1 MNKIDFKDIR
11 THKGSQHEGFE
22 ELCCQLASFEEVPK
36 DSIFRRKSGAGGD
49 AGVECYWL
57 LPNGN
62 EKTWQTKYFP
72 DKLGD
77 SQWVQIDKSVKA
89 ALDKHP
95 NLIEYIVCLPINRT
109 EGRKDGE
116 KSQMDRWDERVQTWE
131 GWAEERDMKVQF
143 VYWGE
148 SEIIERLSRPQ
159 PQYAGRAYF
168 WFNKQEL
175 TNEWMIQRFQ
185 EVRENAGAR
194 YTPEIHVDLPEAQI
208 FEGLGRTD
216 LFFDRID
223 NLYSQLC
230 RKWKDAKP
238 SEDLQD
244 KVPNVA
250 NSLNDLSKD
259 VNLLITALK
268 KASDRQ
274 ALSPIDFDSIAGLS
288 KKVWLYDSYTQIRQV
303 NPSHNGQPKERIEN
317 REIDNRS
324 NEDLLK
330 SVRDKISKIEEIGGE
345 IYHFATN
352 DITAACNQGALLLTG
367 EAGTGKTHLFC
378 DMAKHRLDN
387 SLPTIILLGQHF
399 CQGDPWIQIM
409 QRLHLSCHNRDE
421 FLGALDAAAQ
431 ACGSH
436 AMILIDALNESDD
449 KGLWKKDLAG
459 MLAVL
464 HNYPRIT
471 IAVSCRT
478 SYKKATIPQ
487 NLVPEKLVK
496 VEHHG
501 FANHEY
507 IATKTFFN
515 HYGIEQPNVPLLV
528 PEFSNPLF
536 LKTLCKGIKNRK
548 LTRIPKGIK
557 GITAVLNLFIDSI
570 NDVLCERIDYDYQDN
585 LVRQS
590 VQSLAC
596 KMAEKEQPWIE
607 RKEAKNIVNSCLP
620 NREFSQTLFYNLL
633 AEGLLSE
640 DLIYCPSEDEYEEQN
655 QRVDIIKF
663 PYEKFSD
670 HLIVRYLLKNY
681 LDQDNPTTSFNENKP
696 LGRLVAARWNTQSIS
711 GLLEA
716 LLIQIPELLGKEVME
731 LTSIPLWWF
740 ERQFLQSLIW
750 RNPTKITQKTKD
762 YIDEIFQEE
771 GNEKKVYN
779 VLLTVA
785 TDPEHP
791 LNAKSLHR
799 HLINLR
805 MPERDAI
812 WSIYLFDQYEQK
824 GAVDR
829 LLEWAWEAE
838 KDHISD
844 ESIELCAIALTW
856 FLTTSHRF
864 LRDRATKALV
874 SMLHQRPQV
883 LVKVIEQFLEVD
895 DIYVLERLYAVA
907 YGVAMVSNDAEKIGE
922 LANKIYEWVFKEGT
936 PPVHILLRDYA
947 RGVIEVAKH
956 LGTLSDKVDID
967 KTHPPYKS
975 DWNLDL
981 QTEEEL
987 KLYIELIKLDFDMN
1001 LPLLLLLLL
1010 FKSWDSNS
1018 LIICKLRSVSKETQF
1033 NSFKYDPKW
1042 SLDVLY
1048 TSVMDYFRGGD
1059 FSQYVIEY
1067 RTRYW
1072 SSCILGEPK
1081 EPTKKERYE
1090 QFIDSLTTTQ
1100 KQAWEEYQ
1108 TISENVDLYNNLE
1121 PESRIKYFEEEFT
1134 DEELK
1139 EDIISGKASFYE
1151 IIDRE
1156 KTEFFE
1162 KYVVPYLENPREDE
1176 CRFDTSIA
1184 KRWIVKR
1191 VLELGWTI
1199 EKFGWF
1205 DGRCGSHGRAADKPE
1220 RIGKK
1225 YQWIALHEF
1234 LGCMADHLEF
1244 RVSSGLD
1251 EASESSVYEGTWQ
1264 IGIRDIDPSFLLKQI
1279 PESQQNNQKT
1289 WLKPIDYIFDEVDK
1303 QGQIDW
1309 IKQQDDC
1316 PDPCQLIELTNPNDQ
1331 TVWLTLESHYGWE
1344 EKEPL
1349 EAEKYESSQ
1358 RQMWY
1363 QIRSY
1368 IVRCENMEETYQW
1381 LKTKNFE
1388 GRWMPESGEIYD
1400 IFIGEFSWGL
1410 PYHTWKADNY
1420 WDSHT
1425 NSTDGDLPYPVVV
1438 TTTGYSFSSSFDC
1451 STDETISAL
1460 IPSAWLMKNM
1470 ELRWSGEYF
1479 KFRNSNNEVVAFNPL
1494 NELSPANFF
1503 ISKNKLVNFLTE
1515 NNLDIIWTVLGER
1528 QLIGGNHNEW
1538 HGRLELS
1545 GVYRL
1550 KNGVIDGEKLN
1561 TWHRKPDSK

>member
-1 MNKIDFKDIR
+1 MTKIDLKDIR
-11 THKGSQHEGFE
+11 THKGSQDKGFE

-36 DSIFRRKSGAGGD
+36 GSIFRRKGAGGD
-49 AGVECYWL
+49 GGVECYWR

-62 EKTWQTKYFP
+62 EKAWQAKYFP
-72 DKLGD
+72 DGLGS
-77 SQWVQIDKSVKA
+77 SQWTQIDDSVET
-89 ALDKHP
+89 ALNKHP
-95 NLIEYIVCLPINRT
+95 NLTEYIVCLPINRT
-109 EGRKDGE
+109 EGRQDG
-116 KSQMDRWDERVQTWE
+116 KQSQMDRWDKGVQKWK
-131 GWAEERDMKVQF
+131 GWAKERDMTVQF

-148 SEIIERLSRPQ
+148 SEILERLSRPQ

-185 EVRENAGAR
+185 EVRENACPR
-194 YTPEIHVDLPEAQI
+194 YTPEIHVDLPQAQI

-216 LFFDRID
+216 IFFDRID

-230 RKWKDAKP
+230 RKWKDAKL
-238 SEDLQD
+238 SEDLQE

-274 ALSPIDFDSIAGLS
+274 ELSPIDFDLIACWS
-288 KKVWLYDSYTQIRQV
+288 KKVFQYDSYTQIRQV
-303 NPSHNGQPKERIEN
+303 NPSHNEDQGEKIEN
-317 REIDNRS
+317 RDIHRS
-324 NEDLLK
+324 IEDLLQT
-330 SVRDKISKIEEIGGE
+330 VRYKISKVKEIGIE
-345 IYHFATN
+345 IYDFATS

-378 DMAKHRLDN
+378 DIAKHRLDN

-399 CQGDPWIQIM
+399 CQGNPWIQIM
-409 QRLHLSCHNRDE
+409 QRLHLSCQRDE

-449 KGLWKKDLAG
+449 KGLWKKELAG

-478 SYKKATIPQ
+478 SYESVTIPKSI
-487 NLVPEKLVK
+487 VPEKLVT

-507 IATKTFFN
+507 IATKTFFS
-515 HYGIEQPNVPLLV
+515 HYGIEHPNVPLLV

-548 LTRIPKGIK
+548 LTRIPKGMK
-557 GITAVLNLFIDSI
+557 GITAVFNLFIDSV
-570 NDVLCERIDYDYQDN
+570 NEVLCVRLDYDDKTN
-585 LVRQS
+585 LVRKS
-590 VQSLAC
+590 VEALAC
-596 KMAEKEQPWIE
+596 RIAEKEQPWIHRE
-607 RKEAKNIVNSCLP
+607 EAKSIVNYFLP
-620 NREFSQTLFYNLL
+620 NKIFSQSLFSHLL

-640 DLIYCPSEDEYEEQN
+640 DLIYRASEDEYEEEQN
-655 QRVDIIKF
+655 QKIDIIKF

-681 LDQDNPTTSFNENKP
+681 LDKDKPTESFDENKP

-716 LLIQIPELLGKEVME
+716 LCIQIPERLGKEVME
-731 LTSIPLWWF
+731 LTSIRLWWF
-740 ERQFLQSLIW
+740 EHPFLQSLIW
-750 RNPTKITQKTKD
+750 RNPTKITQTTKD
-762 YIDEIFQEE
+762 YLDEIFQEE
-771 GNEKKVYN
+771 GNEEKVYN

-805 MPERDAI
+805 MPDRDAI

-829 LLEWAWEAE
+829 LLEWVWEAE

-856 FLTTSHRF
+856 FLTISHRF

-874 SMLHQRPQV
+874 SMLHPRPQV

-907 YGVAMVSNDAEKIGE
+907 YGVAMVSNDADKIGE

-947 RGVIEVAKH
+947 RGVIEVANH

-975 DWNLDL
+975 DWNFDL
-981 QTEEEL
+981 PTEEEL
-987 KLYIELIKLDFDMN
+987 KLYIELIKLDFDIN
-1001 LPLLLLLLL
+1001 IPLLLLLLL
-1010 FKSWDSNS
+1010 FKSWESKS
-1018 LIICKLRSVSKETQF
+1018 LIICKLRRVSKKTQF
-1033 NSFKYDPKW
+1033 NSFKEDPKW

-1048 TSVMDYFRGGD
+1048 TSVMDYFMGGD
-1059 FSQYVIEY
+1059 FSRYVIEY

-1072 SSCILGEPK
+1072 SSSILGEPN
-1081 EPTKKERYE
+1081 EPTKKQRYE

-1100 KQAWEEYQ
+1100 KPVWEEYK
-1108 TISENVDLYNNLE
+1108 TISENVKLYKQLE

-1139 EDIISGKASFYE
+1139 EAITSGKASFYE
-1151 IIDRE
+1151 IID
-1156 KTEFFE
+1156 
-1162 KYVVPYLENPREDE
+1162 
-1176 CRFDTSIA
+1176 
-1184 KRWIVKR
+1184 
-1191 VLELGWTI
+1191 
-1199 EKFGWF
+1199 
-1205 DGRCGSHGRAADKPE
+1205 
-1220 RIGKK
+1220 
-1225 YQWIALHEF
+1225 
-1234 LGCMADHLEF
+1234 
-1244 RVSSGLD
+1244 
-1251 EASESSVYEGTWQ
+1251 
-1264 IGIRDIDPSFLLKQI
+1264 
-1279 PESQQNNQKT
+1279 
-1289 WLKPIDYIFDEVDK
+1289 
-1303 QGQIDW
+1303 
-1309 IKQQDDC
+1309 
-1316 PDPCQLIELTNPNDQ
+1316 
-1331 TVWLTLESHYGWE
+1331 
-1344 EKEPL
+1344 
-1349 EAEKYESSQ
+1349 
-1358 RQMWY
+1358 
-1363 QIRSY
+1363 
-1368 IVRCENMEETYQW
+1368 
-1381 LKTKNFE
+1381 
-1388 GRWMPESGEIYD
+1388 
-1400 IFIGEFSWGL
+1400 
-1410 PYHTWKADNY
+1410 
-1420 WDSHT
+1420 
-1425 NSTDGDLPYPVVV
+1425 
-1438 TTTGYSFSSSFDC
+1438 
-1451 STDETISAL
+1451 
-1460 IPSAWLMKNM
+1460 
-1470 ELRWSGEYF
+1470 
-1479 KFRNSNNEVVAFNPL
+1479 
-1494 NELSPANFF
+1494 
-1503 ISKNKLVNFLTE
+1503 
-1515 NNLDIIWTVLGER
+1515 
-1528 QLIGGNHNEW
+1528 
-1538 HGRLELS
+1538 
-1545 GVYRL
+1545 
-1550 KNGVIDGEKLN
+1550 
-1561 TWHRKPDSK
+1561 

>member
-1 MNKIDFKDIR
+1 MTNIDFKDLR
-11 THKGSQHEGFE
+11 LHKGSQHEAFE
-22 ELCCQLASFEEVPK
+22 ELCCQLASFEEVPEG
-36 DSIFRRKSGAGGD
+36 SLFRRKSGAGGD
-49 AGVECYWL
+49 AGVECYWR

-62 EKTWQTKYFP
+62 EKAWQTKCFL
-72 DKLGD
+72 DQFGD
-77 SQWVQIDKSVKA
+77 GQWEQIDESVKT
-89 ALDKHP
+89 ALEKHP
-95 NLIEYIVCLPINRT
+95 NLSEYIVCLPINRT
-109 EGRKDGE
+109 EGRQNRK
-116 KSQMDRWDERVQTWE
+116 KSQMERWDARVQKWE
-131 GWAEERDMKVQF
+131 GWAKERHMTVQF

-148 SEIIERLSRPQ
+148 SEILERLSRPQ

-185 EVRENAGAR
+185 EVKENAGPR
-194 YTPEIHVDLPEAQI
+194 YTPEIHVYLPEAQI
-208 FEGLGRTD
+208 FEGLARTD
-216 LFFDRID
+216 IFFDRID

-230 RKWKDAKP
+230 RKWKDAKKP
-238 SEDLQD
+238 SEDLQK
-244 KVPNVA
+244 KVPKVA

-274 ALSPIDFDSIAGLS
+274 ALSPIDFDSIAWLS
-288 KKVWLYDSYTQIRQV
+288 KKVWPYDSYTQIWQV
-303 NPSHNGQPKERIEN
+303 NPSHNEQQGEQIEN
-317 REIDNRS
+317 RDINPSIEN
-324 NEDLLK
+324 LLQT
-330 SVRDKISKIEEIGGE
+330 VRYKISKVKEIGRE
-345 IYHFATN
+345 IYEFAIS

-378 DMAKHRLDN
+378 DIAKRRLDK

-399 CQGDPWIQIM
+399 CQGDPWSQIM
-409 QRLHLSCHNRDE
+409 QRLHLSCQRDE

-449 KGLWKKDLAG
+449 KGLWKKELAG

-478 SYKKATIPQ
+478 SYESVTIPKSI
-487 NLVPEKLVK
+487 VPEKLVK

-501 FANHEY
+501 FANYEY
-507 IATKTFFN
+507 RATKKFFYY
-515 HYGIEQPNVPLLV
+515 YGIEQPNVPLLV

-536 LKTLCKGIKNRK
+536 LKTICQGIKKRK
-548 LTRIPKGIK
+548 LTRIPKGIN
-557 GITAVLNLFIDSI
+557 GITDVLNLFIDSI
-570 NDVLCERIDYDYQDN
+570 NEVLCERIDYDYQDN
-585 LVRQS
+585 LVRES
-590 VQSLAC
+590 VHSLAC

-640 DLIYCPSEDEYEEQN
+640 DLIYRPSENEYEEQN
-655 QRVDIIKF
+655 HRVDIIKF

-670 HLIVRYLLKNY
+670 HLIVRYLLTNH
-681 LDQDNPTTSFNENKP
+681 LDKDNPTTSFDENKP

-716 LLIQIPELLGKEVME
+716 LFIQIPELLGKEVME
-731 LTSIPLWWF
+731 LTSIRLWWF
-740 ERQFLQSLIW
+740 EHPFLQSLIW

-762 YIDEIFQEE
+762 YLDEIFQEA
-771 GNEKKVYN
+771 GNEEKVYN

-805 MPERDAI
+805 MPDRDEI
-812 WSIYLFDQYEQK
+812 WSIYLFDQYEKK

-874 SMLHQRPQV
+874 SMLHPKPQV

-907 YGVAMVSNDAEKIGE
+907 YGVAMVSNDADKIGE

-947 RGVIEVAKH
+947 RGVIEVANH

-967 KTHPPYKS
+967 KTHPPYQS
-975 DWNLDL
+975 DWNLDIP
-981 QTEEEL
+981 TEEEL
-987 KLYIELIKLDFDMN
+987 KLYIELIKLDFDIN

-1010 FKSWDSNS
+1010 FKSWSSNS
-1018 LIICKLRSVSKETQF
+1018 LIICKLIIFSKETQF
-1033 NSFKYDPKW
+1033 NSFQDDPKW
-1042 SLDVLY
+1042 SLDRLY
-1048 TSVMDYFRGGD
+1048 TSVMHYFGGGD
-1059 FSQYVIEY
+1059 FSRYVIEY
-1067 RTRYW
+1067 CTRYW
-1072 SSCILGEPK
+1072 SSCILGEAK

-1100 KQAWEEYQ
+1100 KQAWE
-1108 TISENVDLYNNLE
+1108 
-1121 PESRIKYFEEEFT
+1121 KYKT
-1134 DEELK
+1134 RSDVS
-1139 EDIISGKASFYE
+1139 SGKASFLRSVGQKKAE
-1151 IIDRE
+1151 I
-1156 KTEFFE
+1156 FE
-1162 KYVVPYLENPREDE
+1162 KYVVPYLENPIEDK

-1199 EKFGWF
+1199 DKFGWF
-1205 DGRCGSHGRAADKPE
+1205 DRGCGSHGRAADKPE

-1234 LGCMADHLEF
+1234 LGCMADNLEF
-1244 RVSSGLD
+1244 TVSSGLE
-1251 EASESSVYEGTWQ
+1251 EAFASSVYEGTWQ

-1279 PESQQNNQKT
+1279 PESPENNQKP
-1289 WLKPIDYIFDEVDK
+1289 WLKPIDYTFDEVDR

-1309 IKQQDDC
+1309 IKQQNDC
-1316 PDPCQLIELTNPNDQ
+1316 PDPCKLIELTNPNDR
-1331 TVWLTLESHYGWE
+1331 TVWLTLEGHYGWA

-1349 EAEKYESSQ
+1349 EEEKYETSQ
-1358 RQMWY
+1358 REMWY

-1368 IVRCENMEETYQW
+1368 IVRSENMEKTYKW
-1381 LKTKNFE
+1381 LKNKNFE
-1388 GRWMPESGEIYD
+1388 GRWMPESGIISD
-1400 IFIGEFSWGL
+1400 IFIGEFSGGL
-1410 PYHTWKADNY
+1410 PYHTWNADNY
-1420 WDSHT
+1420 WEYCT
-1425 NSTDGDLPYPVVV
+1425 NITYRDLPYPVVV
-1438 TTTGYSFSSSFDC
+1438 TTTQYSFSSSFDC

-1460 IPSAWLMKNM
+1460 IPSAWLMKKM

-1494 NELSPANFF
+1494 DELSPDNFL
-1503 ISKNKLVNFLTE
+1503 ISKNKLVNFLNE
-1515 NNLDIIWTVLGER
+1515 NNFDIIWTVLGER
-1528 QLIGGNHNEW
+1528 QLIGGNYNEC

-1561 TWHRKPDSK
+1561 TWMEKS

>member
-1 MNKIDFKDIR
+1 MTKIDFKDIR
-11 THKGSQHEGFE
+11 THKGSQDKGFE

-36 DSIFRRKSGAGGD
+36 GSIFRRKGPGGD
-49 AGVECYWL
+49 GGVECYWQ
-57 LPNGN
+57 LPNGK
-62 EKTWQTKYFP
+62 EKAWQAKYFP
-72 DKLGD
+72 DGLGH
-77 SQWVQIDKSVKA
+77 SQWDQIDDSVET
-89 ALDKHP
+89 ALEKHP

-109 EGRKDGE
+109 DGCQDGR
-116 KSQMDRWDERVQTWE
+116 KSQMDRWKDRVKKWE
-131 GWAEERDMKVQF
+131 GWAKERHMTVKF

-148 SEIIERLSRPQ
+148 SEIIEMLSRPKS
-159 PQYAGRAYF
+159 QYAGRTYF

-216 LFFDRID
+216 LFFARID

-250 NSLNDLSKD
+250 NSLNHLSKD

-274 ALSPIDFDSIAGLS
+274 ALSPIDFDSIACLS

-303 NPSHNGQPKERIEN
+303 NPSHNEQQGEKIEN
-317 REIDNRS
+317 RDINPS
-324 NEDLLK
+324 IEDLLQT
-330 SVRDKISKIEEIGGE
+330 VRYKVSKLEEIGRE
-345 IYHFATN
+345 IYHFATS

-378 DMAKHRLDN
+378 DIAKHRLDN

-409 QRLHLSCHNRDE
+409 QRLHLSCQRDE

-449 KGLWKKDLAG
+449 KGLWKKELAG
-459 MLAVL
+459 ILAVL

-478 SYKKATIPQ
+478 SYEKATILE
-487 NLVPEKLVK
+487 NLVPEEKLVK

-507 IATKTFFN
+507 IATTTFFN

-548 LTRIPKGIK
+548 LTRMPKGIK
-557 GITAVLNLFIDSI
+557 GITAVLNIFIDSI
-570 NDVLCERIDYDYQDN
+570 NEVLCERIHYDDKTN
-585 LVRQS
+585 LVKQS
-590 VQSLAC
+590 VEALAC
-596 KMAEKEQPWIE
+596 RMAEKEQPWIDRE
-607 RKEAKNIVNSCLP
+607 EAKIIVNSFLP
-620 NREFSQTLFYNLL
+620 NREYPDTLFYNLL

-640 DLIYCPSEDEYEEQN
+640 DLIYRPSEDEYEEPN

-670 HLIVRYLLKNY
+670 HLIVRYLLKNH
-681 LDQDNPTTSFNENKP
+681 LDKNNPTTSFDENKP
-696 LGRLVAARWNTQSIS
+696 LGRLVAARWNTQRIS

-731 LTSIPLWWF
+731 LTSMPLWWF
-740 ERQFLQSLIW
+740 ERPFLQSLIW
-750 RNPTKITQKTKD
+750 RNPTKITKKTKD
-762 YIDEIFQEE
+762 YLDEIFQEE
-771 GNEKKVYN
+771 GNEEKVYN

-799 HLINLR
+799 HIINLR

-874 SMLHQRPQV
+874 SMLHPRPQV

-947 RGVIEVAKH
+947 RGVIEVANH

-981 QTEEEL
+981 PTEEEL
-987 KLYIELIKLDFDMN
+987 KLYIELIKLDFDIN

-1018 LIICKLRSVSKETQF
+1018 LIICKLRSVSKETKF
-1033 NSFKYDPKW
+1033 NSLKDDPKW

-1067 RTRYW
+1067 RTHYW
-1072 SSCILGEPK
+1072 SSCILGEAK

-1090 QFIDSLTTTQ
+1090 QFIESLTTTQ

-1108 TISENVDLYNNLE
+1108 TISNQE
-1121 PESRIKYFEEEFT
+1121 
-1134 DEELK
+1134 
-1139 EDIISGKASFYE
+1139 SFYE
-1151 IIDRE
+1151 IIGQE

-1162 KYVVPYLENPREDE
+1162 KYVVPFLENPTEDE
-1176 CRFDTSIA
+1176 YRFDTSIA

-1205 DGRCGSHGRAADKPE
+1205 DRRCGSHGRAADKPE

-1234 LGCMADHLEF
+1234 LGCMADNLDF

-1309 IKQQDDC
+1309 IKQEDDC

-1331 TVWLTLESHYGWE
+1331 TVWLTLEGHYGWA

-1349 EAEKYESSQ
+1349 EEEKYETSQ
-1358 RQMWY
+1358 REMWY

-1368 IVRCENMEETYQW
+1368 IVRSENMEEIYQW
-1381 LKTKNFE
+1381 LKDKNFE
-1388 GRWMPESGEIYD
+1388 GRWMPESGVISD

-1410 PYHTWKADNY
+1410 PYHTWNADNY
-1420 WDSHT
+1420 WESYT
-1425 NSTDGDLPYPVVV
+1425 NITHGDLPYPVVV
-1438 TTTGYSFSSSFDC
+1438 TTTEYSFSSSFDC

-1460 IPSAWLMKNM
+1460 IPSAWLMKKM

-1494 NELSPANFF
+1494 DELSPANFL
-1503 ISKNKLVNFLTE
+1503 ISKDKLVNFLTE

-1528 QLIGGNHNEW
+1528 QLIGGNHNER

-1561 TWHRKPDSK
+1561 SWMEKS